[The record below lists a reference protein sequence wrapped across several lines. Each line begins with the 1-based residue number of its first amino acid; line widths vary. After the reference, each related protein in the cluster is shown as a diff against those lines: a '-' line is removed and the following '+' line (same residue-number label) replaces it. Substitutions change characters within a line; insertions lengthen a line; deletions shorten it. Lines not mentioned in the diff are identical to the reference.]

1 VRIDAPEVA
10 GSINPVGARV
20 DDIVLKTHRQ
30 AVDPDS
36 GPVRLFA
43 PAGTA
48 LQQFAQFGWIG
59 EGVRLPGADTV
70 WQAEGGPLAPGRPV
84 TLSWDNGE
92 GQRFA
97 LRFAIDEYYM
107 IAVEQTVANTGTG
120 SVALRPYAFLNRTS
134 RSADDDTFNVHSG
147 PIGLFGGEVN
157 FKWNYDDVAEAG
169 TVSPEGAPG

>member
-1 VRIDAPEVA
+1 MSRLYPEPAPSERVTAQADTPVEQVAIDGAAPAPARNIETALASPERVRIDAPEVA

-59 EGVRLPGADTV
+59 EG
-70 WQAEGGPLAPGRPV
+70 
-84 TLSWDNGE
+84 
-92 GQRFA
+92 
-97 LRFAIDEYYM
+97 
-107 IAVEQTVANTGTG
+107 
-120 SVALRPYAFLNRTS
+120 
-134 RSADDDTFNVHSG
+134 
-147 PIGLFGGEVN
+147 
-157 FKWNYDDVAEAG
+157 
-169 TVSPEGAPG
+169 